1 VPPAIHK
8 VHQYCLLMVCLPE
21 VADNLLWDQEV
32 HRCTT
37 TALEVTQVTTLV
49 VCSIRCDEVVLL
61 LHPHLFLLFYFT
73 RTNIYGRRQYPVDQ
87 GRNVDH
93 TDLNTTHPCTEI
105 PQIHACRSFCFS
117 LIAIFGNSPV
127 ASLRHTLVKGSTAN
141 YLC

>member
-1 VPPAIHK
+1 VLPATHK
-8 VHQYCLLMVCLPE
+8 VHQYCLHTVCLPE
-21 VADNLLWDQEV
+21 VADNLLWDQEG
-32 HRCTT
+32 HRCTIT
-37 TALEVTQVTTLV
+37 ELEVTQVTTLV
-49 VCSIRCDEVVLL
+49 VCSIRCDDEAVLL
-61 LHPHLFLLFYFT
+61 LHPHLSFFT
-73 RTNIYGRRQYPVDQ
+73 RTNIYGRRQYHVDR

-105 PQIHACRSFCFS
+105 PRIHACRSFCFS